1 MYGNRN
7 YCLQFQSVAA
17 RFEACT
23 PWASNVLHVLE
34 LLVTA
39 LCHTPAA
46 RYCPTTYTFF
56 LLLPYGLYLLLVTA
70 LRPTLAARC
79 CPTPYTCCSLLS
91 YDLQLLLVTALRPTA
106 DIPYCPSAAARY
118 CPTTTVAIRHC
129 PTTNSCSSL
138 NAALRPP
145 VKLLTPDEWSTI
157 TAYYYRFLVY
167 SHRCLPHTDNR
178 YKTSIS
184 RRCSL

>member
-1 MYGNRN
+1 MTHHLQTMCHYQWSCLSSSVYGNRN

-106 DIPYCPSAAARY
+106 DIPYCPSTYSCCSLLPYYYSCYSSLPYDEQLLLIKR
-118 CPTTTVAIRHC
+118 CPTTT
-129 PTTNSCSSL
+129 S
-138 NAALRPP
+138 
-145 VKLLTPDEWSTI
+145 
-157 TAYYYRFLVY
+157 
-167 SHRCLPHTDNR
+167 
-178 YKTSIS
+178 
-184 RRCSL
+184 